1 MDTAVKQGVAEMA
14 GASRVA
20 AQCRAP
26 SRGAIR
32 FDEVLAA
39 AVRLARWRMGACV
52 SYRPESDESPAE
64 VVARLIGSMARL
76 SELPAEAALLVQ
88 PAALGQDAVQMMR
101 LLAAARSRAMP
112 VTLDL
117 VAPEAT
123 GRLID
128 QLAMLRVHHDR
139 LGLSLSADRE
149 SSLHDA
155 DRACEAGVRLR
166 LVHERWAD
174 TGAARR
180 QSTEAFE
187 RLVDRVVGRA
197 AQVTLACHD
206 PQTLD
211 RSVEQLRR
219 AGSAVTLELQP
230 DQPRQ
235 GVLWVARSRQVP
247 VRSLLHYGRPAAPT
261 RLGTLARQPR
271 VLWWSTL
278 SSSLSTLLPA

>member
-1 MDTAVKQGVAEMA
+1 MHQHHTALARGWGGQPVGHRLVA
-14 GASRVA
+14 SY
-20 AQCRAP
+20 P
-26 SRGAIR
+26 TS
-32 FDEVLAA
+32 AA
-39 AVRLARWRMGACV
+39 AH
-52 SYRPESDESPAE
+52 
-64 VVARLIGSMARL
+64 
-76 SELPAEAALLVQ
+76 
-88 PAALGQDAVQMMR
+88 AALGDV
-101 LLAAARSRAMP
+101 AAADHAYR
-112 VTLDL
+112 
-117 VAPEAT
+117 EAVEWYELAQ
-123 GRLID
+123 RLEPSD
-128 QLAMLRVHHDR
+128 
-139 LGLSLSADRE
+139 S
-149 SSLHDA
+149 
-155 DRACEAGVRLR
+155 VRLR

-187 RLVDRVVGRA
+187 RLVDRVAGRA
-197 AQVTLACHD
+197 TQVTLACHD

>member
-1 MDTAVKQGVAEMA
+1 M
-14 GASRVA
+14 
-20 AQCRAP
+20 
-26 SRGAIR
+26 
-32 FDEVLAA
+32 LAA

-52 SYRPESDESPAE
+52 SYRPEADESPAE

-187 RLVDRVVGRA
+187 RLVDRVAGRA
-197 AQVTLACHD
+197 TQVMLACHD